1 MSVWLAPAKL
11 NLFLH
16 VLGRRQDGYHL
27 LQSLFCLIDWC
38 DELEFMP
45 NQLATITRQTQLDW
59 PESQDLSIRAAKA
72 LQAVGIEMG
81 VLSARDGCAIS
92 IKKSIPS
99 GAGLGGGSS
108 DAATTLLALN
118 ALWHL
123 GLSRDQL
130 SEIGLALGADVPFF
144 LFGKPALVTGIG
156 ESMTSLTCAAA
167 WFVVATRADLD
178 PGHL

>member
-27 LQSLFCLIDWC
+27 LQSLFCLIYWC

-72 LQAVGIEMG
+72 LRAVGIEMG
-81 VLSARDGCAIS
+81 VLSARAGCAIS
-92 IKKSIPS
+92 IKK
-99 GAGLGGGSS
+99 
-108 DAATTLLALN
+108 
-118 ALWHL
+118 
-123 GLSRDQL
+123 
-130 SEIGLALGADVPFF
+130 
-144 LFGKPALVTGIG
+144 
-156 ESMTSLTCAAA
+156 
-167 WFVVATRADLD
+167 
-178 PGHL
+178 